1 MSVMLINDVVLADD
15 RPLTVDDLQLL
26 PDDGNRYELVYGV
39 LEVSPA
45 PLGGHEDV
53 LHRLEFLL
61 EYHRP
66 PEFKVMGG
74 QGVNLHGDPSRHR
87 VPDTTVIWRDDYDP
101 EYQVRPAALV
111 VEVAS
116 ASTARKDRIV
126 KKAEYED
133 FGIECYWI
141 VVPDPDHPAITA
153 YELRDG
159 RYVET
164 AHVEDDDTL
173 RTERPYPFEVSPRQL
188 VTEDEWRPGK

>member
-45 PLGGHEDV
+45 PFGGHEKV
-53 LHRLEFLL
+53 LNRLEYLL
-61 EYHRP
+61 QFHAP
-66 PEFKVMGG
+66 PQFEVMRG
-74 QGVNLHGDPSRHR
+74 QGVNLDGDPSRHR
-87 VPDTTVIWRDDYDP
+87 VPDTTVIRRDDYEP

-133 FGIECYWI
+133 FGIESCWI
-141 VVPDPDHPAITA
+141 IVPDPDHPTITA

-159 RYVET
+159 RYVEI
-164 AHVEDDDTL
+164 AHVEDEDTF